1 MDILGNVIARPKCMF
16 ILNLDITKWI
26 QMSPNSICEF
36 MCVCVCVCALTLMCM
51 RVCAPSYIY
60 LSESNPGLYIF
71 KVCTLPTDLS
81 LWPTHLNFINS
92 SPTLS
97 TMIF

>member
-36 MCVCVCVCALTLMCM
+36 MCVCVCLCPHTHVHV
-51 RVCAPSYIY
+51 RVCTIVHIPVGIKPRSSYLQGMHFTY
-60 LSESNPGLYIF
+60 
-71 KVCTLPTDLS
+71 
-81 LWPTHLNFINS
+81 
-92 SPTLS
+92 
-97 TMIF
+97 